1 MKLIIKE
8 YLSLLKESKELDSL
22 IPELLLA
29 MGHEVISRA
38 KIGVRQYGVD
48 VASIGI
54 DEDGIEKVFLFTI
67 KEGHL
72 KRIDW
77 DNSFPQAVRPSLEE
91 ILDVYI
97 PTHLQKKYNN
107 MTKKI
112 IVATGG
118 DLEQTVHQNWSG
130 YTKRNSKKD
139 EIEFDFWGGDKLSLL
154 IEKYIFNE
162 HIIPQN
168 LRSKFRRTLALLGDT
183 NYNLMDY
190 FEFLDEIL
198 LKNKLETKNDKEILK
213 NLRLIFL
220 SLNVVTYWSKSEY
233 NLKHA
238 LVASERTL
246 LNLYNFMASNNLMK
260 KRKLKELLYKVYQ
273 IYFNNIKEYSHKIYP
288 SIEVENGLSFRG
300 YDFLQESLILFE
312 QLGIVALY
320 GNLYYSSVYI
330 NQNEDKDEFKYSE
343 YKNIKKHL
351 KLMIKN
357 HKGLYNPVYD
367 EHIINISLALNLL
380 ELWNEIEFIDKWI
393 HNLINHIWFAYYQAK
408 YFPIDTN
415 DFEDLANCNLGDA
428 KEKNEY
434 MKTSTL
440 IPTLA
445 FWCVKLGL
453 IENYKYL
460 HSIVSEI
467 YEDTT
472 LQIWSPDKD
481 LEKYVYTKNASIDCG
496 YVFAPLPIKEN
507 ISDMAKMIEKLRDSE
522 HILDL
527 ENSEMPILYFVSSR
541 HFRMP
546 ILPHILM
553 SDMDIILD
561 NYDFR
566 AK

>member
-29 MGHEVISRA
+29 MGYEVISRPNQT
-38 KIGVRQYGVD
+38 GVRQYGVD

-54 DEDGIEKVFLFTI
+54 DKDSIKKIFLFTI
-67 KEGHL
+67 KEGNL
-72 KRIDW
+72 RRGDW
-77 DNSFPQAVRPSLEE
+77 DNTSPQAVRPSLEE

-97 PTHLQKKYNN
+97 PTHLPKQYNN
-107 MTKKI
+107 MIKKI
-112 IVATGG
+112 VVATGG

-162 HIIPQN
+162 HIIPRN

-183 NYNLMDY
+183 DYNLIDY

-213 NLRLIFL
+213 TLRLIFL
-220 SLNVVTYWSKSEY
+220 SLNVITYWSKSED

-238 LVASERTL
+238 LLASERTL
-246 LNLYNFMASNNLMK
+246 LNFYNFMASNDLMK
-260 KRKLKELLYKVYQ
+260 KRNLKELLYKVYQ
-273 IYFNNIKEYSHKIYP
+273 IYFNNIKEYSCKIYP

-300 YDFLQESLILFE
+300 YDFSQESLILFE

-320 GNLYYSSVYI
+320 GILYYSTAYMK
-330 NQNEDKDEFKYSE
+330 QYEDKFDYNE
-343 YKNIKKHL
+343 YKNIKEHL
-351 KLMIKN
+351 KMMITN

-367 EHIINISLALNLL
+367 EHIIDISLALTLL
-380 ELWNEIEFIDKWI
+380 ELWNETRFIDEWI
-393 HNLINHIWFAYYQAK
+393 YNLISHIRFAYHK
-408 YFPIDTN
+408 GNYFPIDTN
-415 DFEDLANCNLGDA
+415 DFEDLVECSLGDS
-428 KEKNEY
+428 KEKKEY
-434 MKTSTL
+434 IQTSTL

-460 HSIVSEI
+460 YNIVSEI
-467 YEDTT
+467 YKETT
-472 LQIWSPDKD
+472 LQIWFPDKN
-481 LEKYVYTKNASIDCG
+481 LEKYVYIEKASIESG
-496 YVFAPLPIKEN
+496 HVFAPLPIKEK
-507 ISDMAKMIEKLRDSE
+507 ISEMAEMIEKLRNSE
-522 HILDL
+522 HIIDL
-527 ENSEMPILYFVSSR
+527 ENNEMPILYFSSSR
-541 HFRMP
+541 HFKMP
-546 ILPHILM
+546 ILPHVLM
-553 SDMDIILD
+553 RNMDILI
-561 NYDFR
+561 NNFN
-566 AK
+566 KT

>member
-22 IPELLLA
+22 IPELLLG

-77 DNSFPQAVRPSLEE
+77 DNSSPQAVRPSLEE

-130 YTKRNSKKD
+130 YIKRNSKKD
-139 EIEFDFWGGDKLSLL
+139 EIEFDFWGGYKLSLL

-183 NYNLMDY
+183 DYNLIDY

-220 SLNVVTYWSKSEY
+220 SLNVVTYWSKSED

-238 LVASERTL
+238 LLASERTL
-246 LNLYNFMASNNLMK
+246 LNLYNFMTFNNLMK
-260 KRKLKELLYKVYQ
+260 KRNLKKLLYKVYQ
-273 IYFNNIKEYSHKIYP
+273 IYFYNIKEYSLKIYP
-288 SIEVENGLSFRG
+288 SIEVESGLSFRG
-300 YDFLQESLILFE
+300 HDFLQESLILFE
-312 QLGIVALY
+312 QLGIVSLY
-320 GNLYYSSVYI
+320 GNLYYSSVYL
-330 NQNEDKDEFKYSE
+330 NHNEEEFDYSE
-343 YKNIKKHL
+343 YKNIKEHL
-351 KLMIKN
+351 KMMITN

-367 EHIINISLALNLL
+367 EHIIDISLALNLL
-380 ELWNEIEFIDKWI
+380 ELWNEIEFINEWI
-393 HNLINHIWFAYYQAK
+393 YNLIEHIRFAYYQDR

-415 DFEDLANCNLGDA
+415 NFEDLVDCNLGDS
-428 KEKNEY
+428 KEKKEY
-434 MKTSTL
+434 MQTSTL
-440 IPTLA
+440 IPVLA

-453 IENYKYL
+453 IENYKDLY
-460 HSIVSEI
+460 SIVNEI
-467 YEDTT
+467 YKDTT
-472 LQIWSPDKD
+472 LQIWFPDKD
-481 LEKYVYTKNASIDCG
+481 LEKYVYIEKASIECG
-496 YVFAPLPIKEN
+496 HVFAPLPIKEK
-507 ISDMAKMIEKLRDSE
+507 ISDMAEMIEKLRDSE
-522 HILDL
+522 HIMGL

-541 HFRMP
+541 HFKMP
-546 ILPHILM
+546 ILPHVLM
-553 SDMDIILD
+553 SDMDIILND
-561 NYDFR
+561 DVSS
-566 AK
+566 

>member
-22 IPELLLA
+22 IPELLLG

-48 VASIGI
+48 VASVGT
-54 DEDGIEKVFLFTI
+54 DSDGIKKVFLFTI

-77 DNSFPQAVRPSLEE
+77 DNTSPQAVRPSLEE

-97 PTHLQKKYNN
+97 PTHLPKQYNN

-112 IVATGG
+112 VVATGG

-130 YTKRNSKKD
+130 YTKKNSQKD
-139 EIEFDFWGGDKLSLL
+139 EIEFDFWGGDKLSIL
-154 IEKYIFNE
+154 IDEHIFNE
-162 HIIPQN
+162 HIIPKN
-168 LRSKFRRTLALLGDT
+168 LRSKFRRTLALIGDT
-183 NYNLMDY
+183 DYNLIDY

-220 SLNVVTYWSKSEY
+220 SLNVVTYWSKSEE
-233 NLKHA
+233 NLKHS
-238 LVASERTL
+238 LLASERTL

-260 KRKLKELLYKVYQ
+260 KRNLKELLYKVYQ
-273 IYFNNIKEYSHKIYP
+273 IYFNNIKEYANKIYP

-300 YDFLQESLILFE
+300 YDFLQDSLILFE

-330 NQNEDKDEFKYSE
+330 NQNEDEFDYSE
-343 YKNIKKHL
+343 YEDIKEHL
-351 KLMIKN
+351 KMMIIN

-367 EHIINISLALNLL
+367 EHIIDISLALNLL
-380 ELWNEIEFIDKWI
+380 ELWNETKFIDEWI
-393 HNLINHIWFAYYQAK
+393 HNLINHIRFAYYQGR
-408 YFPIDTN
+408 YFPIDSN
-415 DFEDLANCNLGDA
+415 DFEDLVDCNLGDG
-428 KEKNEY
+428 KEKKEY
-434 MKTSTL
+434 MQTSTL
-440 IPTLA
+440 IPILA
-445 FWCVKLGL
+445 FWCVKFGL
-453 IENYKYL
+453 IENYSFL
-460 HSIVSEI
+460 CSIVNEI
-467 YEDTT
+467 YKDTT
-472 LQIWSPDKD
+472 LQILFPDKD
-481 LEKYVYTKNASIDCG
+481 LEMYVYVKKAYIDCG
-496 YVFAPLPIKEN
+496 HVFAPLSIKEN

-522 HILDL
+522 HIMNL
-527 ENSEMPILYFVSSR
+527 ENNEMPILYFASSR

-546 ILPHILM
+546 ILPNVLM
-553 SDMDIILD
+553 SDMDIII
-561 NYDFR
+561 NDF
-566 AK
+566 

>member
-8 YLSLLKESKELDSL
+8 YLSLLKESKELDSV
-22 IPELLLA
+22 IPELLLS

-48 VASIGI
+48 VASVGI
-54 DEDGIEKVFLFTI
+54 DEDGVKKVFLFTI

-72 KRIDW
+72 KRSDW
-77 DNSFPQAVRPSLEE
+77 DNTSAQAVRPSLEE

-97 PTHLQKKYNN
+97 PTHLSKKYNN
-107 MTKKI
+107 IPKKI

-118 DLEQTVHQNWSG
+118 NLEQTVHQNWSG
-130 YTKRNSKKD
+130 YTKRNSKPN
-139 EIEFDFWGGDKLSLL
+139 EIEFDFWGGDKLALL
-154 IEKYIFNE
+154 IEEHIFNE

-168 LRSKFRRTLALLGDT
+168 LRTKFRKTLALVGEIDYDLR
-183 NYNLMDY
+183 DY

-198 LKNKLETKNDKEILK
+198 FKNELEDKNDKEILK
-213 NLRLIFL
+213 AFRLIYL
-220 SLNVVTYWSKSEY
+220 SLNIVIFWSKSED

-238 LVASERTL
+238 LLVSERTL
-246 LNLYNFMASNNLMK
+246 LNLYQFTSSNNLMK
-260 KRKLKELLYKVYQ
+260 KRNLKGILYKVYEQ
-273 IYFNNIKEYSHKIYP
+273 NFYTIKEYFKKIYP
-288 SIEVENGLSFRG
+288 LIKIENGLSLRG

-330 NQNEDKDEFKYSE
+330 KSVEDKFNYDE
-343 YKNIKKHL
+343 YKEINEHL
-351 KLMIKN
+351 KMMIKN

-367 EHIINISLALNLL
+367 EHIIDISLALNLL
-380 ELWNEIEFIDKWI
+380 ELWNEIKFIDEWI
-393 HNLINHIWFAYYQAK
+393 YNLISHIQFAYYQDN

-415 DFEDLANCNLGDA
+415 DFEDLVEYNLGEG
-428 KEKNEY
+428 KEKQEY
-434 MKTSTL
+434 IVTSTL

-460 HSIVSEI
+460 YQITKEI
-467 YEDTT
+467 YKDTT
-472 LQIWSPDKD
+472 HQIWFPDED
-481 LEKYVYTKNASIDCG
+481 LEKYIYIDKASIDCG
-496 YVFAPLPIKEN
+496 HVFAPLPIKEN
-507 ISDMAKMIEKLRDSE
+507 ISEMAKMIEKIRDSK
-522 HILDL
+522 HIMDL
-527 ENSEMPILYFVSSR
+527 KNKEMPSLYFISSR

-561 NYDFR
+561 NHDFR
-566 AK
+566 N